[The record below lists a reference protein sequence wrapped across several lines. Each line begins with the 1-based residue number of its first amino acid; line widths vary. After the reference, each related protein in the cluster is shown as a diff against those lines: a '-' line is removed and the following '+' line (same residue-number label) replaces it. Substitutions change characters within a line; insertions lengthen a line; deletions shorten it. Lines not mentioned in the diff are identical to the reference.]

1 MDAKTTFEVTKKAG
15 GWVAGR
21 RSPGEGKTMLLTEA
35 EAHYALAAGELV
47 RPAEA
52 TSGEPAETAAP
63 AKIRKGKADD
73 SVADSA
79 GA

>member
-15 GWVAGR
+15 GWIAGR
-21 RSPGEGKTMLLTEA
+21 RSPGEGKTVLLTEA

-47 RPAEA
+47 RPA
-52 TSGEPAETAAP
+52 AP
-63 AKIRKGKADD
+63 ARVRKGKADD
-73 SVADSA
+73 SVTDAA